1 MKINPEIFKAYDI
14 RGAYPKDL
22 DEEAGYLI
30 GRAYVK
36 FLNKKDAKIVVGRD
50 NRLSS
55 DSLFNSLVKG
65 LTDQGANV
73 IDIGLSTTPLL
84 YFSVAYFNFD
94 GGINITASHNPIED
108 NGFKLVREK
117 AIPIGAENGIYEI
130 RDMAL
135 AGNFNNQK
143 KGKMVTKEV
152 LTEYIKFNISQFNLK
167 KIKPLK
173 IIVDT
178 ANAVPGV
185 VAPKMLEATNC
196 NVKYLFLELDGHF
209 PNHIPNTLKK
219 ENLRFVSTTVREE
232 KADLGIAF
240 DGDGDR
246 IVFIDQEG
254 EIVDGDL
261 ITAFLSEI
269 ILKDNPKE
277 KIIYDI
283 RSSNVVEETIR
294 NNGGIP
300 IIERIG
306 HAFIKERMR
315 KENALF
321 AGELSG
327 HYYHRSHFFCECP
340 FFILFKV
347 LEIISQSHKNLS
359 ELIAPFKK
367 YFTSGEINFPVKNKE
382 ELLKELEKKFGNGKI
397 SKLDG
402 LRIDYPDWWFLTRP
416 SNTEPVL
423 RLVVEAKTK
432 ELMEEKT
439 HLLSDLL
446 HG

>member
-1 MKINPEIFKAYDI
+1 MKINPGIFKAYDI

-22 DEEAGYLI
+22 NEEASYRI

-36 FLNKKDAKIVVGRD
+36 LLNKNNAKIAVGRD

-65 LTDQGANV
+65 LTDQGADV

-130 RDMAL
+130 RDMVL
-135 AGNFNNQK
+135 AGPFDNQE
-143 KGKMVTKEV
+143 KGRVETKEV

-196 NVKYLFLELDGHF
+196 SVKYLFLELDGNF
-209 PNHIPNTLKK
+209 PNHLPNTLKK
-219 ENLRFVSTTVREE
+219 ENLKFISESVREE

-246 IVFIDQEG
+246 IVFIDEKG
-254 EIVDGDL
+254 EIIDGDL

-269 ILKDNPKE
+269 VLKDDPKE

-300 IIERIG
+300 IVERIG
-306 HAFIKERMR
+306 HTFIKERMR

-327 HYYHRSHFFCECP
+327 HYYHRDHFSFECP
-340 FFILFKV
+340 FFVLFKV
-347 LEIISQSHKNLS
+347 LEIISQSDKNLS

-367 YFTSGEINFPVKNKE
+367 YFTSGEINFQVKNKE
-382 ELLKELEKKFGNGKI
+382 ELLKKLEKKFGNGKV

-423 RLVVEAKTK
+423 RLVVEAKNK

-439 HLLSDLL
+439 HLLSDFL